1 LSKLAFPE
9 RKALVG
15 KCFAVLV
22 YLLEWLEVGQDF
34 GRVNQSGDTI
44 FKALAGKAQKF
55 MGEISDRMRANRC
68 RQAFNRYVVDR
79 ALKLKRS
86 ELGQQS

>member
-1 LSKLAFPE
+1 MSELAFPE

-34 GRVNQSGDTI
+34 RRVNLSGHAI
-44 FKALAGKAQKF
+44 FKALAGKTQKF
-55 MGEISDRMRANRC
+55 MGEISYLMRAN
-68 RQAFNRYVVDR
+68 
-79 ALKLKRS
+79 
-86 ELGQQS
+86 